1 MKSAQFPET
10 LHGGPEMTI
19 RFEKVNDEDS
29 EDNHSSNFKN
39 IDGLIQLKIVYWGP
53 GESGKTTNFFRL
65 REKFDLMRI
74 NNGYSIETTDGRTL
88 WQDSLFLSFNLP
100 FGDNKLAI
108 ITQIVTCTGQ
118 ERFLSTR
125 EYVLDGADGI
135 MFIADSDPE
144 KMEQNKRSFRELVSF
159 AKPKNIP
166 YLIQLNK
173 QDLVNAI
180 SIERFKF
187 QLGLPLQERYPDG
200 TYIVYP
206 AEALQG
212 KNIVECFKDSILQV
226 IFNYFKD

>member
-1 MKSAQFPET
+1 MELEQSNLGKLDKTKVDLSDEFDLNDNENMLQF
-10 LHGGPEMTI
+10 
-19 RFEKVNDEDS
+19 
-29 EDNHSSNFKN
+29 
-39 IDGLIQLKIVYWGP
+39 KIVYWGC

-65 REKFDLMRI
+65 REKLDLLKLTR
-74 NNGYSIETTDGRTL
+74 GYSIETTEGRTL
-88 WQDSLFLSFNLP
+88 WEDSLYLLFSFTIKN
-100 FGDNKLAI
+100 NKFNI
-108 ITQIVTCTGQ
+108 IAHVVTCTGQ

-144 KMEQNKRSFRELVSF
+144 KLEQNKRSFRELLSF

-173 QDLVNAI
+173 RDLEDAI
-180 SIERFKF
+180 PIKDFKL
-187 QLGLPLQERYPDG
+187 QLGLPLQAKYPDG

-212 KNIVECFKDSILQV
+212 KNVVQCFQDLILQV